1 MTSGHFPSV
10 LALVQGNI
18 LGQRPAEAA
27 ADFATLCAFRAWEF
41 QCSSFT
47 PSGGT
52 GSCGTG
58 SWTGGRRNSGCS
70 EASTATG
77 SELPVLE
84 SEAGRN

>member
-1 MTSGHFPSV
+1 M